1 MFAYEKIKALA
12 TDAAQNASAWE
23 RATHFV
29 ASYLQPAL
37 EFLVPIVAL
46 ACACLMVSRIRYSHV
61 FNQWF
66 RGRRSY
72 QHILQ
77 LVVLFVVGSMV
88 KELAVPL
95 VFCGFA
101 FGAPLRAA
109 WSVIARRKVPDQQPP
124 AAAAQPPGAD
134 QPAA

>member
-1 MFAYEKIKALA
+1 
-12 TDAAQNASAWE
+12 
-23 RATHFV
+23 V
-29 ASYLQPAL
+29 YLQPAL

-46 ACACLMVSRIRYSHV
+46 ACACLMVSRVRYSHV

-77 LVVLFVVGSMV
+77 LVVLLVVGSMV

-101 FGAPLRAA
+101 FGSPLRAA
-109 WSVIARRKVPDQQPP
+109 WAMVARRNVAEPPAPATGPQPP
-124 AAAAQPPGAD
+124 DVD

>member
-1 MFAYEKIKALA
+1 
-12 TDAAQNASAWE
+12 
-23 RATHFV
+23 
-29 ASYLQPAL
+29 
-37 EFLVPIVAL
+37 
-46 ACACLMVSRIRYSHV
+46 MVSRIRYSHV
-61 FNQWF
+61 FNQYF

-77 LVVLFVVGSMV
+77 LVILLVVGSMV

-101 FGAPLRAA
+101 FGSPLRAA
-109 WSVIARRKVPDQQPP
+109 WAVIVRRKPSESAPP
-124 AAAAQPPGAD
+124 ATETQPPGAD